1 MNGSLFDL
9 ANIEHT
15 QWEVE
20 NGDQLE
26 TITVSPGVHQMMIQG
41 APGQE
46 PQVLQVV
53 SLKDGTLLS
62 KAVEV
67 ITSGNNKS
75 YEELRKKIVET
86 LSSRLYL
93 PLYICYYYLKEMSL
107 NIVKI
112 FFDV

>member
-1 MNGSLFDL
+1 MLSLPATAEEQL
-9 ANIEHT
+9 
-15 QWEVE
+15 VE

-67 ITSGNNKS
+67 ITSGNVKGD
-75 YEELRKKIVET
+75 ET
-86 LSSRLYL
+86 
-93 PLYICYYYLKEMSL
+93 IIMEQ
-107 NIVKI
+107 
-112 FFDV
+112 